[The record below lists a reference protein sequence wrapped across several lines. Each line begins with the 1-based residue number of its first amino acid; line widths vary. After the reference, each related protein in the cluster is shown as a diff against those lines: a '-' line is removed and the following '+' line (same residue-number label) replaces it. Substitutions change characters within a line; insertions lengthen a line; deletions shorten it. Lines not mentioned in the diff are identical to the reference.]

1 MTYMNNPD
9 PNDPLAEGVP
19 GEAPAADESADA
31 MGDGSSAF
39 MSGEEKK
46 PQNKGALALLGL
58 LLVGGGGYFYMKQAP
73 QTAVAANANDT
84 RITEFLNNGEQ
95 HVQMMKQMLNN
106 SDKVVQRFR
115 AYPEKTQIPLDQL
128 KNNPFRL
135 KPASP
140 DEPAT
145 KAPDSKEGREEIERQ
160 ERKAV
165 ATDAAKKLRLQSI
178 FSSGATKACLMNG
191 KLYRLGQEVE
201 GFKIE
206 EIDPKHVIVSMFNGE
221 FKFQLVIQR

>member
-9 PNDPLAEGVP
+9 PNDPLSEGVP

-46 PQNKGALALLGL
+46 PANKGAIVLLGL
-58 LLVGGGGYFYMKQAP
+58 LLLGGGGYFYMKQNP
-73 QTAVAANANDT
+73 QTALAANPNDT

-115 AYPEKTQIPLDQL
+115 AYPEKTQVPLTAL
-128 KNNPFRL
+128 RNNPFRF
-135 KPASP
+135 KAPS
-140 DEPAT
+140 DEPKTPEA
-145 KAPDSKEGREEIERQ
+145 KQDREETEKA

-206 EIDPKHVIVSMFNGE
+206 EIDPKHVVVSMFEGE

>member
-19 GEAPAADESADA
+19 GEPPADESMDS

-46 PQNKGALALLGL
+46 PANKGALALVGL
-58 LLVGGGGYFYMKQAP
+58 LLVGGGGYFYMKQSP
-73 QTAVAANANDT
+73 KTAVAANADDT
-84 RITEFLNNGEQ
+84 RITEFLNKGEQ

-115 AYPEKTQIPLDQL
+115 SYPSETQIPLAAL

-135 KPASP
+135 KPPGENEPVVRPP
-140 DEPAT
+140 DPGR
-145 KAPDSKEGREEIERQ
+145 DREEIEKE
-160 ERKAV
+160 ERRAA

-178 FSSGATKACLMNG
+178 FSSGSTKACLMNG
-191 KLYRLGQEVE
+191 KLYRMGQDVD

-206 EIDPKHVIVSMFNGE
+206 DIDPKHVIVSMFDGE

>member
-19 GEAPAADESADA
+19 GQPAAEESSDA
-31 MGDGSSAF
+31 MGDGGSAF

-46 PQNKGALALLGL
+46 SNKGALVLLGL
-58 LLVGGGGYFYMKQAP
+58 LLLGGGGYFYMKQSP
-73 QTAVAANANDT
+73 QTVEAASNETDDT
-84 RITEFLNNGEQ
+84 INKFLSNGEQ
-95 HVQMMKQMLNN
+95 HVAMMKQMLNN

-115 AYPEKTQIPLDQL
+115 AYPEKTQVPLVGL
-128 KNNPFRL
+128 KGNPFRI
-135 KPASP
+135 KPP
-140 DEPAT
+140 GDDEPAKT
-145 KAPDSKEGREEIERQ
+145 FDPKAGREETERA
-160 ERKAV
+160 ERKAA

-178 FSSGATKACLMNG
+178 FSSGSTKACLMNG
-191 KLYRLGQEVE
+191 KLYRLGQEVD

-206 EIDPKHVIVSMFNGE
+206 EIDPKHVIVSMFDGE